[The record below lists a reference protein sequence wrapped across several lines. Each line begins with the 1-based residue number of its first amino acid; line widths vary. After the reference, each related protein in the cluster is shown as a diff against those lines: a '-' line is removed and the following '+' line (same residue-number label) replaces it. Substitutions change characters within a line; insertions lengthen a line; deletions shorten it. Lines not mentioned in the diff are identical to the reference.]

1 MAISY
6 GGVKA
11 ATDYSFVGQTWNE
24 LEFSEFRRVL
34 KLNGLEMTSPIV
46 QNSDNPKL
54 IRRVG
59 LVYDPRIIEST
70 TSNSIYA
77 PKFHRSQD
85 LSEYITSAE
94 KQGYKMSGVYGKLY
108 SFPDSAID
116 DFLNQVDGQERETA
130 AGGNEVYWYYL
141 PAKPDNV
148 SRKNY
153 KVKFFDELSK
163 NLSHKKIRDG
173 NDLKKSNEEWND
185 RLRKSG
191 FKL

>member
-1 MAISY
+1 M
-6 GGVKA
+6 
-11 ATDYSFVGQTWNE
+11 
-24 LEFSEFRRVL
+24 
-34 KLNGLEMTSPIV
+34 
-46 QNSDNPKL
+46 
-54 IRRVG
+54 G
-59 LVYDPRIIEST
+59 LVYDPKIVERT
-70 TSNSIYA
+70 TKDSAYA
-77 PKFHRSQD
+77 PSFRQD
-85 LSEYITSAE
+85 QSLSEYLTGAE

-173 NDLKKSNEEWND
+173 NDLKNQMRNGMTDSVNLVSNYKSTVA
-185 RLRKSG
+185 ST
-191 FKL
+191 